1 LLYSK
6 KVIRKKKIILCFL
19 TLLVVSGCSSI
30 PKNTSNACSIFSEK
44 YFWFKNALATEKKW
58 GAPIE
63 LQMAI
68 IKRES
73 SFDWLAKPER
83 TKIFK
88 VIPWKRPSSSFGYS
102 QAVIGTW
109 DMYKQDTGND
119 LALRIRFKDSSDFI
133 GWYIHQTNK
142 KLRISKKDYYRQYLA
157 YHEGWGGFKNYK
169 NNNKIINLAKNVE
182 KQSNIYKKQLSKCG
196 SSLSKNKYIIF

>member
-1 LLYSK
+1 MIKHKIHIYLLYSK
-6 KVIRKKKIILCFL
+6 KVIRKKKLILCFL

-88 VIPWKRPSSSFGYS
+88 VIP
-102 QAVIGTW
+102 
-109 DMYKQDTGND
+109 
-119 LALRIRFKDSSDFI
+119 
-133 GWYIHQTNK
+133 
-142 KLRISKKDYYRQYLA
+142 
-157 YHEGWGGFKNYK
+157 
-169 NNNKIINLAKNVE
+169 
-182 KQSNIYKKQLSKCG
+182 
-196 SSLSKNKYIIF
+196 

>member
-1 LLYSK
+1 ML
-6 KVIRKKKIILCFL
+6 
-19 TLLVVSGCSSI
+19 VSGCSSI
-30 PKNTSNACSIFSEK
+30 PKNVSNACSIFSEK

-109 DMYKQDTGND
+109 EMYKRNTGNN
-119 LALRIRFKDSSDFI
+119 LALRVRFKDSSDFI
-133 GWYIHQTNK
+133 GWYTHQTYK

-157 YHEGWGGFKNYK
+157 YHEGWGNYKNYK
-169 NNNKIINLAKNVE
+169 AKPNVVSYARE
-182 KQSNIYKKQLSKCG
+182 VSVQARKYKKKLKKCR
-196 SSLSKNKYIIF
+196 SRLDRNKFIFFLII